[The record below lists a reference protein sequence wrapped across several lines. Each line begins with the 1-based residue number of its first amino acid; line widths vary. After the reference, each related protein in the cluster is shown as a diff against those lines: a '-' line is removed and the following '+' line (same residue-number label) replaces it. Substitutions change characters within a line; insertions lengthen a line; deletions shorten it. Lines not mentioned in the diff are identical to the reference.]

1 MTAIGLTA
9 FPPFKLL
16 NIQFNYTKSK
26 NKSQKMLEEKLTRY
40 LSLIS
45 LSGGIKKYIIE
56 LKWKDSG
63 LVS

>member
-1 MTAIGLTA
+1 M
-9 FPPFKLL
+9 
-16 NIQFNYTKSK
+16 QFNYTKSK

-56 LKWKDSG
+56 LK
-63 LVS
+63 